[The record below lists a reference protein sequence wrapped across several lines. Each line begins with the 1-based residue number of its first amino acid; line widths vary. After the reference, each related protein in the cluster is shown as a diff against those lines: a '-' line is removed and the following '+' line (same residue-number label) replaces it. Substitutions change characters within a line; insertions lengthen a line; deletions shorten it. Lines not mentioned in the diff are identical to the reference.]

1 MKLLLLLAA
10 LALGLW
16 LWRSGR
22 GGSSPQSKI
31 KPSAKSNPAA
41 PKAQEMVPC
50 KLCQMHVPQAEA
62 IAGTQGSYCCEQHR
76 RQAES

>member
-22 GGSSPQSKI
+22 GATGSQR
-31 KPSAKSNPAA
+31 KPSDQASKAT
-41 PKAQEMVPC
+41 PKAQEMIPC
-50 KLCQMHVPQAEA
+50 ALCRMHVPQAEA
-62 IAGTQGSYCCEQHR
+62 VAGTRGSYCCEQHR

>member
-16 LWRSGR
+16 MWRSAR
-22 GGSSPQSKI
+22 GTGSQR
-31 KPSAKSNPAA
+31 KPSDQASKAA
-41 PKAQEMVPC
+41 PKAQEMIPC
-50 KLCQMHVPQAEA
+50 TLCRMHVPQAEA
-62 IAGTQGSYCCEQHR
+62 VAGTRGSYCCEQHR

>member
-1 MKLLLLLAA
+1 MKMLLLLAA

-22 GGSSPQSKI
+22 GAASSHSQP
-31 KPSAKSNPAA
+31 KPSAKPA
-41 PKAQEMVPC
+41 PKAQEMIPC
-50 KLCQMHVPQAEA
+50 TLCQMHVPQAEA
-62 IAGTQGSYCCEQHR
+62 IAGKQGSYCCEQHR

>member
-22 GGSSPQSKI
+22 GGSPDKSPR
-31 KPSAKSNPAA
+31 PSVKSDAA
-41 PKAQEMVPC
+41 VTKAQEMIPC
-50 KLCQMHVPQAEA
+50 ALCRMHVPQAEA
-62 IAGTQGSYCCEQHR
+62 VAGTRGSYCCEQHR

>member
-1 MKLLLLLAA
+1 MKLLLILAA

-22 GGSSPQSKI
+22 GAASPHSQV
-31 KPSAKSNPAA
+31 KPTAKPTSA
-41 PKAQEMVPC
+41 PKTQEMIPC
-50 KLCQMHVPQAEA
+50 ALCQMHVPQAEA
-62 IAGTQGSYCCEQHR
+62 IAGRQGSYCCEQHR